1 MLLLLEDRRRALG
14 TLGITYRTKRHK
26 HHPCKL
32 LVGGNEP
39 RNVG

>member
-1 MLLLLEDRRRALG
+1 MLLLLEDRRHALG

-26 HHPCKL
+26 HHSCKL
-32 LVGGNEP
+32 SVGTNEP